1 MTLRS
6 KRPTWDQ
13 NLQCTPLGETTSIT
27 VIFVREYPRG
37 KRSIAKRM
45 KRKIPYLKFSS
56 DLISH
61 GVFVVVV
68 VVLFLAFLEL
78 NSFIF
83 VILAIT
89 LVEE

>member
-1 MTLRS
+1 MGQYRDSSSQTS
-6 KRPTWDQ
+6 YVRPKSAKY
-13 NLQCTPLGETTSIT
+13 TPRRDDEHHRY
-27 VIFVREYPRG
+27 FCMG

-68 VVLFLAFLEL
+68 VVLAFLEL

>member
-1 MTLRS
+1 MY
-6 KRPTWDQ
+6 
-13 NLQCTPLGETTSIT
+13 TPRRDDEHHRY
-27 VIFVREYPRG
+27 FCMG

-68 VVLFLAFLEL
+68 LFWLFL
-78 NSFIF
+78 NSIPSFFDTSDNFSGRIQPSV
-83 VILAIT
+83 VIKRT
-89 LVEE
+89 LKV

>member
-1 MTLRS
+1 MGQYRDSSSQTS
-6 KRPTWDQ
+6 YVRPKSAMY
-13 NLQCTPLGETTSIT
+13 TPRRDDEHHRYLCM
-27 VIFVREYPRG
+27 G

-45 KRKIPYLKFSS
+45 KRIIPYLKFSS

-68 VVLFLAFLEL
+68 VVVLAFLEL